1 MKPED
6 ENRIDGKP
14 EQSAEHSNMSE
25 SQDSF
30 AAAMKEAADN
40 ISAGFSRMKEAFSD
54 SRTGADLQ
62 RFGQYFSEHK
72 LLEKLRNVARVAG
85 AGVIYPVLLLWQ
97 LLKSPDVTLRD
108 KAVIVGALGY
118 FILPTDLIPDAIPI
132 QGFAD
137 DAAALMAALRVVS
150 SSITPEAKEAAR
162 QTLRQWLGEFD
173 ETVIDRIDSLLGPR
187 KK

>member
-1 MKPED
+1 M
-6 ENRIDGKP
+6 
-14 EQSAEHSNMSE
+14 
-25 SQDSF
+25 SQDEKKPIEPESRSTEEGKDQESKDTF
-30 AAAMKEAADN
+30 SAAMKEAAEN
-40 ISAGFSRMKEAFSD
+40 ISSGFNRMRDAFSD
-54 SRTGADLQ
+54 SKASANLQ
-62 RFGQYFSEHK
+62 RFEQYFSEHK
-72 LLEKLRNVARVAG
+72 LLEKLRQVARVAG

-97 LLKSPDVTLRD
+97 LLKSPEVSLRD

-150 SSITPEAKEAAR
+150 SSITPEVKLAAR
-162 QTLRQWLGEFD
+162 ATLRQWLGEFD
-173 ETVIDRIDSLLGPR
+173 ETVIDRIDALLGKG